1 MSASIFSNLA
11 PDFWQAGYSV
21 VPMRLGTKMPA
32 VQKWSGYCDNLP
44 GEQKRQDW
52 IDEFGQ
58 CGIGLL
64 LGTEIVPGFRLIA
77 IDIDDD
83 RLIQPVRALLNGDCG
98 KFGRKGV
105 TLFVKSPVEDKIK
118 ATTFKGPEG
127 HVGDL
132 LASGKVTVLPPSI
145 HPETGQAYK
154 WIAPTILDHG
164 FDGLPLF
171 DRRVLSVLQC
181 VCGSQHLRELQKG
194 GATHT
199 SALQFVAQLVKAGAQ
214 DTEIKQIVEA
224 CLPSDYAG
232 DTLAQLDEMIQSARD
247 KGFGDLSS
255 EEKTATLA
263 IQIINL
269 CLQQGAEVFRWED
282 RAYISIPTPSGGCV
296 SYLMRGRATER
307 WIRHIWFK
315 SEGRSMGPM
324 VLNEVI
330 ATLETKAFADGQ
342 SFPVWNRVGLL
353 EENIYV
359 DLGREDA
366 LLIKISETGWEPAYE
381 PRVKFRRPDGFKEL
395 PLPKVPGDLRA
406 LQCLLGLSEEVFYST
421 VAFMIS
427 SMAPKGP
434 YFGLIIEGEMGSG
447 KSVLASSLKALL
459 DPNDADRLSL
469 PTNDRDLAIH
479 ANQFRLLSYDNAS
492 GIKSLVSDALCI
504 VATGGGLATRKLYTD
519 DELAVLKASRPFILN
534 GISGYARRPD
544 LIERAIYVHLERVP
558 KEERKE
564 ERVLTL
570 EFNRQAPHV
579 LGGLYDAL
587 SVGLR
592 NIKKGI
598 NPTGLRMADA
608 ATRIMASEEALGI
621 PAGTLIS
628 AIQDGQRALIIE
640 RISSDGLTVGLKEI
654 LKRGPFE
661 GTIKELFERLRG
673 TNEDDLPRSPAALS
687 SALDRQRGGLQEV
700 GIFVK
705 LLQRSKQGRRV
716 KIEYVDPPED
726 APASA
731 SKPEY

>member
-1 MSASIFSNLA
+1 MSASVFSALA
-11 PDFWQAGYSV
+11 PGFWQAGYSV
-21 VPMRLGTKMPA
+21 VPISPGTKRPA
-32 VQKWSGYCDNLP
+32 IQKWSGYCDNLP

-52 IDEFGQ
+52 IRDFGEN
-58 CGIGLL
+58 GIGLL
-64 LGTEIVPGFRLIA
+64 LGAEIAPNFRLIA

-145 HPETGQAYK
+145 HPETGEAYK
-154 WIAPTILDHG
+154 WIGPTILDHG

-181 VCGSQHLRELQKG
+181 ICSSQHLRELQKG
-194 GATHT
+194 EATHT
-199 SALQFVAQLVKAGAQ
+199 PALQFVAQLVKAGAQ
-214 DTEIKQIVEA
+214 DTEIKQIIKA

-232 DTLAQLDEMIQSARD
+232 DTLTQLDEMIQSARD

-255 EEKTATLA
+255 EEKMATLA

-282 RAYISIPTPSGGCV
+282 RAYISIPTSNGGCL
-296 SYLMRGRATER
+296 SFLMRGRATER

-366 LLIKISETGWEPAYE
+366 LLIKISEAGWEPVYE

-395 PLPKVPGDLRA
+395 PLPKLPGDLRA
-406 LQCLLGLSEEVFYST
+406 LQSLLGLSEEVFYST

-447 KSVLASSLKALL
+447 KSVLASTLKALL

-469 PTNDRDLAIH
+469 PTSDRDLAIH
-479 ANQFRLLSYDNAS
+479 ANQFRLAFL
-492 GIKSLVSDALCI
+492 
-504 VATGGGLATRKLYTD
+504 
-519 DELAVLKASRPFILN
+519 
-534 GISGYARRPD
+534 
-544 LIERAIYVHLERVP
+544 
-558 KEERKE
+558 
-564 ERVLTL
+564 
-570 EFNRQAPHV
+570 
-579 LGGLYDAL
+579 
-587 SVGLR
+587 
-592 NIKKGI
+592 
-598 NPTGLRMADA
+598 
-608 ATRIMASEEALGI
+608 
-621 PAGTLIS
+621 
-628 AIQDGQRALIIE
+628 
-640 RISSDGLTVGLKEI
+640 
-654 LKRGPFE
+654 
-661 GTIKELFERLRG
+661 
-673 TNEDDLPRSPAALS
+673 
-687 SALDRQRGGLQEV
+687 
-700 GIFVK
+700 
-705 LLQRSKQGRRV
+705 
-716 KIEYVDPPED
+716 
-726 APASA
+726 
-731 SKPEY
+731 